1 LVEFNVVGADT
12 DNGVKDYKIAMDNEI
27 PERWWRVQQKLM

>member
-1 LVEFNVVGADT
+1 MLLVRT
-12 DNGVKDYKIAMDNEI
+12 PTTMGVEDYKIAMDNEI